1 MSFFEGFQAF
11 NFEEGVPYVSVTKN
25 GVTFNKAVIMKMG
38 YPEYVVLL
46 INAGEKKIALKK
58 CTQDT
63 PNHTSFYKENA
74 KNILSVR
81 WNAKDLLNTLQDMT
95 GWDLSQNAYR
105 IDGNLIKEEEAM
117 MFELR
122 CHTAMLFDIK
132 RTHSS
137 PP

>member
-58 CTQDT
+58 CTQET

-117 MFELR
+117 
-122 CHTAMLFDIK
+122 LFDFTTAK
-132 RTHSS
+132 CLN
-137 PP
+137 

>member
-1 MSFFEGFQAF
+1 MSFFEGFQTF
-11 NFEEGVPYVSVTKN
+11 NFDEGVPYVSVTKN

-58 CTQDT
+58 CTEET
-63 PNHTSFYKENA
+63 KNNVSFYKENA

-95 GWDLSQNAYR
+95 GWDLSKNAYR
-105 IDGNLIKEEEAM
+105 IDGTLIKEED
-117 MFELR
+117 
-122 CHTAMLFDIK
+122 AMLFDFTTAK
-132 RTHSS
+132 CLS
-137 PP
+137 

>member
-1 MSFFEGFQAF
+1 MSFFEGFQTF
-11 NFEEGVPYVSVTKN
+11 NFDEGVPYVSVTKN

-46 INAGEKKIALKK
+46 INANEKKIALKK
-58 CTQDT
+58 CAEET
-63 PNHTSFYKENA
+63 PNRASFYKENA

-105 IDGNLIKEEEAM
+105 IDGTLIKEED
-117 MFELR
+117 
-122 CHTAMLFDIK
+122 AMLFDFANAK
-132 RTHSS
+132 CLA
-137 PP
+137 

>member
-1 MSFFEGFQAF
+1 MSFFEGFQVF

-117 MFELR
+117 
-122 CHTAMLFDIK
+122 LFDFTTAK
-132 RTHSS
+132 CLN
-137 PP
+137 

>member
-1 MSFFEGFQAF
+1 MSFFEGFQTF

-58 CTQDT
+58 CTEEA

-105 IDGNLIKEEEAM
+105 IDGTLIKEEEAM
-117 MFELR
+117 
-122 CHTAMLFDIK
+122 LFDFTRAK
-132 RTHSS
+132 CLN
-137 PP
+137 

>member
-117 MFELR
+117 
-122 CHTAMLFDIK
+122 LFDFTTAK
-132 RTHSS
+132 CLN
-137 PP
+137 